1 METTSVNLF
10 SINGPNNLFSIAN
23 DELNTC
29 AMNQYLSD
37 WNKSIES
44 HLCSITNLLSSDEI
58 IQIVK
63 DYNALKADRTDI
75 GFNLFTLI
83 SDLYYR
89 ENFHRDVIYEF
100 LNQNGS
106 HKKGNKYLMLFLDM
120 LNIDY
125 NLFNNAIVEKEY
137 PIDNRRRIDTLI
149 KDEDSKKAIIIE
161 NKMNNAG
168 DIHRQ
173 LPDYFNYV
181 KRLGYEVKCIV
192 YLPLLHDKVPD
203 KSGWSK
209 DEIEAVHNCLQ
220 IIPAFSSKGK
230 INLCDNWLIPCI
242 NMTDDLDCLSGL
254 RQYVKLIK
262 YLNINDMDNV
272 ILEKFYA
279 SLKDGDNLKTAS
291 SIRNMLNDLPAFLAT
306 SIRNKYLTNFYPFAS
321 IWIYKNTCTVFERF
335 TLDGDKHFKLEI
347 DCNDY
352 GYDMLFYPYNVQDN
366 IKSIFPN
373 SVALKDFKQK
383 QGALPHLFFQHIDFK
398 EDDKVFIIIDLL
410 LTELSEMKL
419 KFKE

>member
-44 HLCSITNLLSSDEI
+44 HLCSITNLQSSEKI
-58 IQIVK
+58 ILIVN

-137 PIDNRRRIDTLI
+137 L
-149 KDEDSKKAIIIE
+149 
-161 NKMNNAG
+161 
-168 DIHRQ
+168 
-173 LPDYFNYV
+173 
-181 KRLGYEVKCIV
+181 
-192 YLPLLHDKVPD
+192 
-203 KSGWSK
+203 
-209 DEIEAVHNCLQ
+209 
-220 IIPAFSSKGK
+220 
-230 INLCDNWLIPCI
+230 
-242 NMTDDLDCLSGL
+242 
-254 RQYVKLIK
+254 
-262 YLNINDMDNV
+262 
-272 ILEKFYA
+272 
-279 SLKDGDNLKTAS
+279 
-291 SIRNMLNDLPAFLAT
+291 
-306 SIRNKYLTNFYPFAS
+306 
-321 IWIYKNTCTVFERF
+321 
-335 TLDGDKHFKLEI
+335 
-347 DCNDY
+347 
-352 GYDMLFYPYNVQDN
+352 
-366 IKSIFPN
+366 
-373 SVALKDFKQK
+373 
-383 QGALPHLFFQHIDFK
+383 
-398 EDDKVFIIIDLL
+398 
-410 LTELSEMKL
+410 
-419 KFKE
+419 